1 MNSSHDAPGRFASLR
16 GREKTDGRQSRTAAE
31 RKKALPGLWLRI
43 SPFVKY
49 SNGGCS
55 GFEPDFLF
63 IYSANNFSNR
73 IFIRYSVFPELF
85 RIPPYYITLC
95 AVYQAPHGVFLRNKA
110 DNLPQALHMRRRG
123 DKIKD
128 DALRFNICLNGG
140 HRPVVIYKRRDVYAF
155 T

>member
-1 MNSSHDAPGRFASLR
+1 MAPNTAGILTYDMAVPFSGKAGLRAVCLAALQLSH
-16 GREKTDGRQSRTAAE
+16 
-31 RKKALPGLWLRI
+31 
-43 SPFVKY
+43 VKY

-85 RIPPYYITLC
+85 RISSYYITLC
-95 AVYQAPHGVFLRNKA
+95 AVYQAPQGVFLRNKA
-110 DNLPQALHMRRRG
+110 DNLPLALHMRRRG

>member
-1 MNSSHDAPGRFASLR
+1 MAVVQDSNLISFSSTQLITFQTVFSSDILFFRNYSGYRLIISRYARFIKRRMA
-16 GREKTDGRQSRTAAE
+16 
-31 RKKALPGLWLRI
+31 
-43 SPFVKY
+43 F
-49 SNGGCS
+49 
-55 GFEPDFLF
+55 
-63 IYSANNFSNR
+63 
-73 IFIRYSVFPELF
+73 
-85 RIPPYYITLC
+85 
-95 AVYQAPHGVFLRNKA
+95 FLRNKA